1 MNQRQV
7 RTVNIAKEGVLFYV
21 VVWGE
26 RVSKSR
32 VFRTL
37 VAAQNHAKR
46 LLLKKGTILSEKS
59 LPIVNIE
66 EVVDND

>member
-1 MNQRQV
+1 MDQIQT

-21 VVWGE
+21 VVWDE

-46 LLLKKGTILSEKS
+46 LLLKEGTILNEKS
-59 LPIVNIE
+59 LPL

>member
-1 MNQRQV
+1 MGQIQT
-7 RTVNIAKEGVLFYV
+7 RTVNIAKEGVFFYV

-46 LLLKKGTILSEKS
+46 LLKKEGTILAKES
-59 LPIVNIE
+59 LAL
-66 EVVDND
+66 D

>member
-1 MNQRQV
+1 MSQVQV

-21 VVWGE
+21 VVWDE

-46 LLLKKGTILSEKS
+46 LLKKEGTILAKES
-59 LPIVNIE
+59 LAL
-66 EVVDND
+66 D